1 MGLPPPDR
9 ASRSSALNA
18 LTTNGTFRAEAPRRP
33 EFSILK
39 RGDDQGEFVALSMR
53 DTGHGISAEH
63 INRMA
68 LAAGT
73 SSRASGSVGIDGRA

>member
-33 EFSILK
+33 EFSHPEARRRSGRVRRVK
-39 RGDDQGEFVALSMR
+39 

-68 LAAGT
+68 LAAGK